1 MFTGHQSPYPVRDFI
16 NGANDGF
23 AEQRAKREKPW
34 AAATECPCEI
44 CQGDGH
50 LVLNASIAPVLNP
63 GRTFK
68 TAGGAEIKINQ
79 LIICP
84 VCLGTGI
91 DSEHLIRVLKQSE
104 EAAA

>member
-23 AEQRAKREKPW
+23 AEQRAEREKPW

-50 LVLNASIAPVLNP
+50 IVLSATIAPLLNP
-63 GRTFK
+63 QRTLK
-68 TAGGAEIKINQ
+68 NGKGVEVKINQ
-79 LIICP
+79 LFICP
-84 VCLGTGI
+84 SCLGTGV
-91 DSEHLIRVLKQSE
+91 DKDYLIKVLEKG
-104 EAAA
+104 AAA